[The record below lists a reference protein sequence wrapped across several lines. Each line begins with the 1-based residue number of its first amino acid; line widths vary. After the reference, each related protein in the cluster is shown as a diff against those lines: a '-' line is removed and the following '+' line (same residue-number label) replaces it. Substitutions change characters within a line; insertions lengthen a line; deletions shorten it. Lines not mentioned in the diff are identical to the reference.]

1 MSAGMTVEI
10 KCELGCRQV
19 IARAATVEEAED
31 IATEQ
36 GAIYCGGDTGPG
48 EWECGPC
55 RMQRADEGRSHPV
68 PQGAYPFPFHETG
81 DPLTDYLTMK
91 GER

>member
-1 MSAGMTVEI
+1 MTAEI
-10 KCELGCRQV
+10 TCELGCRQV
-19 IARAATVEEAED
+19 IARAETYEDAEA
-31 IATEQ
+31 IAIEQ

-55 RMQRADEGRSHPV
+55 RMQRFEEYRPVSIPNREIPV
-68 PQGAYPFPFHETG
+68 PFL
-81 DPLTDYLTMK
+81 LTE